1 MYWLSRRWGS
11 EVKEILQ
18 LGGIP
23 TRKPRWL
30 GIPKVDASAICS
42 ENRTNHVFQLDKW
55 SDESNIRPYTRAV
68 CGVPMSLAV
77 PQWLKNVFGWLTLD
91 RILALVA
98 LVFGVLGA
106 SNVAKNLAV
115 A

>member
-1 MYWLSRRWGS
+1 
-11 EVKEILQ
+11 
-18 LGGIP
+18 
-23 TRKPRWL
+23 
-30 GIPKVDASAICS
+30 
-42 ENRTNHVFQLDKW
+42 
-55 SDESNIRPYTRAV
+55 
-68 CGVPMSLAV
+68 MSLAV